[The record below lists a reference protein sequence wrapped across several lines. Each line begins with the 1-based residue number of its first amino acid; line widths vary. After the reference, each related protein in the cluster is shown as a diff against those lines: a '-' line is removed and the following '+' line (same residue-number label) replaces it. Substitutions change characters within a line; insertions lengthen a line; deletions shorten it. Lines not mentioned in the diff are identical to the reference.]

1 MLVTEAKLF
10 TEHQNVNYD
19 KVFSNTQGG
28 KAIVYKVN
36 LTRQL
41 MVYI

>member
-1 MLVTEAKLF
+1 MLVNEAKLF

-19 KVFSNTQGG
+19 KTFSNTQGG

-36 LTRQL
+36 LNKQL